1 MSTAIAKS
9 ISTTLTRYTMYIIGV
24 LIVVAIGMAIPTPAF
39 SQKNLTHA
47 AYSQQGPGNLDSF
60 YLACRQSTPD
70 NAHRLCLQYM
80 RKYAIRK
87 DRTKFDSF
95 IGYLKDKAKKDDDDL
110 LYRRFVLIGM
120 IQYLNKE
127 TATTEEIDK
136 TFEPFYNKCIDKGD
150 HSAALECLFEL
161 AQCHHYAKRKIQAIK
176 VLFFAEKIAEKYG
189 LQQDISY
196 EAILHKIGYILWELD
211 KPRSSTGYFKRSL
224 ATGKGILMDS
234 LISLNGI
241 GINYQKLDSLPQSM
255 QYFTQ
260 ASTVALAA
268 GNHIFHKVIL
278 GSAAV
283 TLFKM
288 GDYEKAYDY
297 VMREKELSNLEGL
310 WENAAGDF
318 YLMVQIE
325 LKRNNLPACK
335 ALLDSFHHLIT
346 THIRAD
352 DFASRKKEKEA
363 LYLYYEKLEDHR
375 NALFAYKQLAHYDS
389 LFQDQGN
396 KNKISEM
403 ELNAEVRLY
412 EEEMADKERARKMR
426 TMLESIIVIVALI
439 LIAAVIWFLYKKIKR
454 TEKDK
459 IETEKINMQQA
470 AEIETLKLQLLEQL
484 TTIRNQ
490 NIHFQAMVASR
501 ETGAEQAGNNETIE
515 ASPSPA
521 PSDDEAPAVAKTSE
535 DVELLK
541 AFNLSQKVQWK
552 DFKISFHKV
561 YPDFETGIV
570 NRIGVVSGAEL
581 RLMMLHKLGLS
592 NKEIAQTLLISPDSV
607 KKAKYRL
614 YKKIGINSSEELNAF
629 LGKNS

>member
-1 MSTAIAKS
+1 
-9 ISTTLTRYTMYIIGV
+9 
-24 LIVVAIGMAIPTPAF
+24 MAATPAF
-39 SQKNLTHA
+39 SQKNLTNA
-47 AYSQQGPGNLDSF
+47 VQSQQSLGNLDSF
-60 YLACRQSTPD
+60 YSVCRQSRPD
-70 NAHRLCLQYM
+70 NVHRLCIIYM

-87 DRTKFDSF
+87 DSVRFAQFGT
-95 IGYLKDKAKKDDDDL
+95 YLMDRAKKDNEDA
-110 LYRRFVLIGM
+110 LYRRLSLIALVQRM
-120 IQYLNKE
+120 ANNPPP
-127 TATTEEIDK
+127 AEELDK
-136 TFEPFYNKCIDKGD
+136 AFESLYNKYSDKED
-150 HSAALECLFEL
+150 YPAALECLFEL
-161 AQCHHYAKRKIQAIK
+161 SQLHHHEKRKIQAIK
-176 VLFFAEKIAEKYG
+176 VLFFAEKMAHKHR
-189 LQQDISY
+189 LQKDICY

-211 KPRSSTGYFKRSL
+211 RPRSSNDYFERAL
-224 ATGKGILMDS
+224 ATGNGTLMDS
-234 LISLNGI
+234 LVTLNGL
-241 GINYQKLDSLPQSM
+241 GINYQKLDSLERSM
-255 QYFTQ
+255 HYFNI
-260 ASTVALAA
+260 ASDVALAA
-268 GNHIFHKVIL
+268 SNHIFQKVVL

-288 GDYEKAYDY
+288 GNYDRAFDYAL
-297 VMREKELSNLEGL
+297 REKELSNLEAL

-318 YLMVQIE
+318 YLMIQIE
-325 LKRNNLPACK
+325 LKRNNLSQAK
-335 ALLDSFHHLIT
+335 ALVDSFNILVT
-346 THIRAD
+346 THIRPD
-352 DFASRKKEKEA
+352 DFASRKREKEA
-363 LYLYYEKLEDHR
+363 AYMYYEKLQDHK
-375 NALFAYKQLAHYDS
+375 NALLSYKQLAHYDS

-412 EEEMADKERARKMR
+412 EEEMAHKERARKMR
-426 TMLESIIVIVALI
+426 MMLESIIIIAALI
-439 LIAAVIWFLYKKIKR
+439 LIAAVIWLLYKKIKR

-459 IETEKINMQQA
+459 IETEKINVQQA

-501 ETGAEQAGNNETIE
+501 ESNIEQIDINETSE
-515 ASPSPA
+515 ASPSPDT
-521 PSDDEAPAVAKTSE
+521 SDDEVPIAKTAE

-592 NKEIAQTLLISPDSV
+592 NKEIAQTLSISPDSV

-629 LGKNS
+629 LGKRDA